1 MNLEDALRFAATIGR
16 GTLATNKSDGRP
28 QLSNVM
34 FALGGD
40 GVIRVSVTDSRAKT
54 ANMRRDA
61 RVSLHVTSPDFWSY
75 AVIEG
80 DSDLSPVAAVVD
92 DAAVAE
98 LVQLYRALRG
108 EHDDWDEYR
117 RAMVADGRL
126 VARIRPTRAYGVLPR
141 RATA

>member
-1 MNLEDALRFAATIGR
+1 MDHEDALRFAATIGR

-34 FALGGD
+34 FAVRAD
-40 GVIRVSVTDSRAKT
+40 GVVRVSVTDGRAKT
-54 ANMRRDA
+54 ANMRRDP

-80 DSDLSPVAAVVD
+80 DSDLSPVAESAD

-98 LVQLYRALRG
+98 LVELYRALRG

-117 RAMVADGRL
+117 RTMVADRRL
-126 VARIRPTRAYGVLPR
+126 VARIRPTRAYGLLPR
-141 RATA
+141 RVKA